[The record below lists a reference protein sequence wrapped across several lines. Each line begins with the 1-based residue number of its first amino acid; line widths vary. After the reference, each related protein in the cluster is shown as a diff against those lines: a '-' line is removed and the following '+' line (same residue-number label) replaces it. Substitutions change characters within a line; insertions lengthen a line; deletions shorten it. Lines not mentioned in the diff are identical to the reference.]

1 MQVARALHR
10 HKATVVELEEAGKW
24 MSAADLVLLITTAR
38 DDVEASIL
46 EAGFNPD
53 TCKALHDV
61 VLACT
66 IFGYLPPI
74 RLACIWSLL
83 HPQYQGPCLHEDCK
97 EESCQGN
104 RLIITSRD
112 PLQMHIH
119 LPHHKNEGAWEEAT
133 IHFELPG
140 ELAKIMYMHVSKG
153 HVELCQHYMVLGS
166 PPCPFVFMTT
176 TGGGLSSSSLNKH
189 WQSWLKQQGGVPH
202 LPPSTCRHIFVDERM
217 SNERVEGPKNQG
229 AAMAMGNTV
238 ASWGRYYHKQKHFHP
253 RDCQA
258 AVNAMDVWRQH
269 VVVSCAWLAWCY

>member
-83 HPQYQGPCLHEDCK
+83 HPQ
-97 EESCQGN
+97 
-104 RLIITSRD
+104 
-112 PLQMHIH
+112 
-119 LPHHKNEGAWEEAT
+119 
-133 IHFELPG
+133 
-140 ELAKIMYMHVSKG
+140 
-153 HVELCQHYMVLGS
+153 
-166 PPCPFVFMTT
+166 
-176 TGGGLSSSSLNKH
+176 
-189 WQSWLKQQGGVPH
+189 
-202 LPPSTCRHIFVDERM
+202 
-217 SNERVEGPKNQG
+217 
-229 AAMAMGNTV
+229 
-238 ASWGRYYHKQKHFHP
+238 
-253 RDCQA
+253 
-258 AVNAMDVWRQH
+258 
-269 VVVSCAWLAWCY
+269 